1 MLHGRLPT
9 QQRAQGSNVLAYNL
23 VALLMCDTA
32 EVSDKHNRQ
41 FSFSHARDTFVRF
54 GAERKTINDL
64 EWLIT

>member
-1 MLHGRLPT
+1 
-9 QQRAQGSNVLAYNL
+9 
-23 VALLMCDTA
+23 MCDTA